1 MWVFSQQTL
10 AAAEMSIEPS
20 MHEPSMHEPSMH
32 NLEKDIWL

>member
-20 MHEPSMHEPSMH
+20 MREPSMH